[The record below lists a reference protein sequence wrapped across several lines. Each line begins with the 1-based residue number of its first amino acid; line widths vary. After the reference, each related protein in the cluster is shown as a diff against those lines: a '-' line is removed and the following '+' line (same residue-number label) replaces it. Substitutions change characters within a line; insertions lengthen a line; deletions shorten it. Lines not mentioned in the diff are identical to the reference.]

1 MVFNCWFGF
10 ALFGLIGSYPVR
22 YFIHRITRR
31 NEGRDEE
38 IVAEPDNFS
47 VLVTAPTLQ
56 LVNGSREAMNAIME
70 LGETKLNEGDYIVL
84 SNYLKIVFND
94 LQSNT
99 KPPPILATNRILTHR
114 ILVRNPNIAFELTP
128 YEQVEIMQSRYKQ
141 HYRDSIDELIERI
154 DSIKIEQETV
164 KFEKQH
170 KWAMIKILRAVKSD
184 ELEDVRL
191 QHKEL
196 VQQGKTLQSTI
207 DKLYDELDT
216 TDKLL
221 ERCLQGNYYEFE
233 R

>member
-1 MVFNCWFGF
+1 MVFNCWIGF
-10 ALFGLIGSYPVR
+10 ALVGLIGLIGSYPLR

-31 NEGRDEE
+31 NEE
-38 IVAEPDNFS
+38 IVAEPDNVS

-84 SNYLKIVFND
+84 SNYLKIIFNH
-94 LQSNT
+94 LQTNT
-99 KPPPILATNRILTHR
+99 KPPPILGTKRVLSRRIL
-114 ILVRNPNIAFELTP
+114 IRNSNIVFELTP

-141 HYRDSIDELIERI
+141 HYQDSIDELIERI

>member
-10 ALFGLIGSYPVR
+10 ALIGSYPVR

-31 NEGRDEE
+31 YEGRDEE
-38 IVAEPDNFS
+38 IVAEPDN
-47 VLVTAPTLQ
+47 VLVTATTLQ

-70 LGETKLNEGDYIVL
+70 LGEIKLNEGDYIVL
-84 SNYLKIVFND
+84 SNYLKIIFND
-94 LQSNT
+94 LQTNT
-99 KPPPILATNRILTHR
+99 KQSPILGIKRVLSRRILNR
-114 ILVRNPNIAFELTP
+114 NSNLVFELTP
-128 YEQVEIMQSRYKQ
+128 DEQVEIMQARYKQ

>member
-1 MVFNCWFGF
+1 MGSNFGHDIINRF
-10 ALFGLIGSYPVR
+10 RYNNESY
-22 YFIHRITRR
+22 Y
-31 NEGRDEE
+31 NESSDEE
-38 IVAEPDNFS
+38 IEADIEPSNTNTS
-47 VLVTAPTLQ
+47 ASTMQ

-70 LGETKLNEGDYIVL
+70 LGEIKLNEGDYIVL
-84 SNYLKIVFND
+84 SNYLKIIFND
-94 LQSNT
+94 LQTNT
-99 KPPPILATNRILTHR
+99 KQSPILGIKRVLSRRILNR
-114 ILVRNPNIAFELTP
+114 NSNLVFELMP
-128 YEQVEIMQSRYKQ
+128 DEQVEIMQARYKQ